1 MLSRGIFSGGGL
13 CGIVGT
19 DAAQWDTAGARA
31 IGAAFVHL
39 VGLSGQAL
47 VMGHD
52 MRPTSADLARAVAE
66 GALSQGADVVD
77 LGLCST
83 DQLVYSSAVLEV
95 PGVMITGGH
104 LGAAVNG
111 ILLWQAGA
119 VPVDEAFLDRLAAR
133 AEEFERSPRPKVGV
147 LGSITADETLT
158 DYATHLRAQVDA
170 DALAGLHVVVD
181 AGNGMVALDAPAVLG
196 EENLGLHLE
205 LLNRVLDGTFPQ
217 HGPNPSQPASLV
229 QAAARVRTSGADLGL
244 VFDGDGDRCA
254 VLDEAGVLVP
264 DDAVTQIV
272 GGSRPGDLFGTHG
285 GMLTAL
291 RLMECLGIS
300 GEPLSALVSRCAH
313 SATSG
318 EINLAVGDAD
328 AALRAVGEAF
338 EHHRVQSDCGDGLTL
353 SGEAGARGEWSA
365 SLRPDDGQGLR
376 LVVEA
381 ADRAVMEAVRD
392 DLCSILAAVA

>member
-133 AEEFERSPRPKVGV
+133 AE
-147 LGSITADETLT
+147 
-158 DYATHLRAQVDA
+158 
-170 DALAGLHVVVD
+170 
-181 AGNGMVALDAPAVLG
+181 
-196 EENLGLHLE
+196 
-205 LLNRVLDGTFPQ
+205 
-217 HGPNPSQPASLV
+217 
-229 QAAARVRTSGADLGL
+229 
-244 VFDGDGDRCA
+244 
-254 VLDEAGVLVP
+254 
-264 DDAVTQIV
+264 
-272 GGSRPGDLFGTHG
+272 
-285 GMLTAL
+285 
-291 RLMECLGIS
+291 
-300 GEPLSALVSRCAH
+300 
-313 SATSG
+313 
-318 EINLAVGDAD
+318 
-328 AALRAVGEAF
+328 
-338 EHHRVQSDCGDGLTL
+338 
-353 SGEAGARGEWSA
+353 
-365 SLRPDDGQGLR
+365 
-376 LVVEA
+376 
-381 ADRAVMEAVRD
+381 
-392 DLCSILAAVA
+392 